1 MRELLRTNDLVRL
14 SFLRAVLAEAGIATF
29 VLDEHMSVLEGSA
42 AAIPRRLMVAAEEE
56 EAARALIAA
65 SDRDGGR

>member
-29 VLDEHMSVLEGSA
+29 VLDEHMSVLEGSV